1 MKLNP
6 LKCNFGVAS
15 RKFLGFIVN
24 ARGIEANPEKIW
36 AIRNLETPKTI
47 KQVQSLN
54 GKIAALS
61 RFISKS
67 TEICIPFF
75 DLIRKGKRNF
85 EWTMECKGAFR
96 ALIQHLST
104 PPILSKPIDHE
115 KLYIYFAV
123 SENAISAALIREED
137 RVQKS
142 VYYIRK

>member
-6 LKCNFGVAS
+6 LKCHFGVAS

-36 AIRNLETPKTI
+36 AIRNMETPRTI

-54 GKIAALS
+54 GKVATLS

-67 TEICIPFF
+67 TDKCIPFF
-75 DLIRKGKRNF
+75 DLIKKRKQNF
-85 EWTMECKGAFR
+85 GWTTECEGAFR

-104 PPILSKPIDHE
+104 PPILSNPINHE
-115 KLYIYFAV
+115 KLYIYLTV
-123 SENAISAALIREED
+123 SENAISAALIR
-137 RVQKS
+137 
-142 VYYIRK
+142 